1 LRGIYCRQVSLLAMV
16 KVKVNFYGSLVGQVG
31 MRCTDYTV
39 EASSE
44 GKESDEGPRM
54 SHVVNA
60 LMVTFPILKEMI
72 RNNQLSLSLNNQYVQ
87 GNDLVHEND
96 EIGLLPP
103 ISGG

>member
-1 LRGIYCRQVSLLAMV
+1 MV

-31 MRCTDYTV
+31 IRCTDYTV
-39 EASSE
+39 EANDQ
-44 GKESDEGPRM
+44 GKEGGEGPRM
-54 SHVVNA
+54 SHVLNA
-60 LMVTFPILKEMI
+60 VIASFPTLKEMI

-87 GNDLVHEND
+87 GNDFVHEND

>member
-1 LRGIYCRQVSLLAMV
+1 MV

-31 MRCTDYTV
+31 MRCMDYTV
-39 EASSE
+39 ETAEQGTE
-44 GKESDEGPRM
+44 GEGPRM
-54 SHVVNA
+54 SHVLNA
-60 LMVTFPILKEMI
+60 LMVSFPMLKEMI

-87 GNDLVHEND
+87 SNDLVHEND